1 MYNKLGINFDNVW
14 GKISR
19 FQAMRIKLSYF
30 ALSLMLV
37 AAVSC
42 NVERSEKY
50 QALLAERDS
59 LYTEAVAAKGGFDQ
73 ALNTI
78 NEIENALEA
87 VRAQENIIIMENE
100 EGNTNKAVSEIN
112 AIQQT
117 LLENRN
123 KINNLEKQLAEQ
135 GSASKALKQTVSRLK
150 KQLEEKDTYIAS
162 LKDELQQSRQQIADL
177 NEQVSD
183 LNENI
188 NELSSN
194 LDEMNVQNAA
204 QQATIENQDAM
215 LNTVWIC
222 IAPQQSLVEKGIVSK
237 GGLFQASEIS
247 KLGFDKSQFTQG
259 DKRELETIPLNTK
272 KQPKMMT
279 NHPENSYQVIQNED
293 DNMIL
298 QILDKEA
305 FWSMSNYLVVSI
317 K

>member
-1 MYNKLGINFDNVW
+1 MQHKTFIF
-14 GKISR
+14 SM
-19 FQAMRIKLSYF
+19 FF
-30 ALSLMLV
+30 V
-37 AAVSC
+37 AIMATSC

-50 QALLAERDS
+50 QALLAQRDS
-59 LYTEAVAAKGGFDQ
+59 LYTEAVAAKGGFDN

-87 VRAQENIIIMENE
+87 VRAQENIIMLDNQ

-117 LLENRN
+117 LKENRN
-123 KINNLEKQLAEQ
+123 KIADLEKQLAEQ
-135 GSASKALKQTVSRLK
+135 GSKSKALNQTVSRLK
-150 KQLEEKDTYIAS
+150 KQLEEKDTYINN
-162 LKDELQQSRQQIADL
+162 LKNELQQSRQQIAEL

-183 LNENI
+183 LNDNI
-188 NELSSN
+188 SELNSS
-194 LDEMNVQNAA
+194 LDVMTVQNAA

-222 IAPQQSLVEKGIVSK
+222 IAPQQTLIDKGVVNK

-247 KLGFDKSQFTQG
+247 KQGFDKSQFVQG
-259 DKRELETIPLNTK
+259 NKRDLEIIPLNTK
-272 KQPKMMT
+272 KYKIMT
-279 NHPENSYQVIQNED
+279 SHPESSYQID
-293 DNMIL
+293 DTEEGNKVLKI
-298 QILDKEA
+298 IDKNA

>member
-1 MYNKLGINFDNVW
+1 MTLFSLLFV
-14 GKISR
+14 
-19 FQAMRIKLSYF
+19 
-30 ALSLMLV
+30 ALI
-37 AAVSC
+37 ATSC

-50 QALLAERDS
+50 QALLAQRDS
-59 LYTEAVAAKGGFDQ
+59 LYTEAVAAKGGFDN

-87 VRAQENIIIMENE
+87 VRAQENIIMLDNQ

-117 LLENRN
+117 LKENRN
-123 KINNLEKQLAEQ
+123 KIADLEKQLAEQ
-135 GSASKALKQTVSRLK
+135 GTKSKALNQTVSRLK
-150 KQLEEKDTYIAS
+150 KQLEEKDTYINN
-162 LKDELQQSRQQIADL
+162 LKNELQQSRQQIAEL

-183 LNENI
+183 LNDNI

-194 LDEMNVQNAA
+194 LDVMTVQNAA

-222 IAPQQSLVEKGIVSK
+222 IAPQQTLIDKGVVSK

-247 KLGFDKSQFTQG
+247 KQGFDKSQFVQG
-259 DKRELETIPLNTK
+259 NKRDLEIIPLNTK
-272 KQPKMMT
+272 KYKIMT
-279 NHPENSYQVIQNED
+279 SHPESSYEVED
-293 DNMIL
+293 TEAGNKVLKIT
-298 QILDKEA
+298 DKSA

>member
-1 MYNKLGINFDNVW
+1 M
-14 GKISR
+14 
-19 FQAMRIKLSYF
+19 QQKLS
-30 ALSLMLV
+30 LVSLFFVMLMV
-37 AAVSC
+37 TSC

-50 QALLAERDS
+50 QTLLAERDS
-59 LYTEAVAAKGGFDQ
+59 LYTEAVAAKGGFDE

-87 VRAQENIIIMENE
+87 VRAQENIIMMDNQ

-117 LLENRN
+117 LQENRN
-123 KINNLEKQLAEQ
+123 KINDLEKRLAEQ
-135 GSASKALKQTVSRLK
+135 GTKSKALTQTVNRLK

-162 LKDELQQSRQQIADL
+162 LKDELQESRQQIAEL

-183 LNENI
+183 LSANI
-188 NELSSN
+188 NELNSS
-194 LDEMNVQNAA
+194 LDVMNVQSAA

-222 IAPQQSLVEKGIVSK
+222 IATQQVLIEKGILTK
-237 GGLFQASEIS
+237 GGLFSVSEIS
-247 KLGFDKSQFTQG
+247 KQGFDKSQFMLG
-259 DKRELETIPLNTK
+259 NKRDLSIIPLDTK
-272 KQPKMMT
+272 KCKIMT
-279 NHPENSYQVIQNED
+279 NHPEGSYNVKENEGGNQVIE
-293 DNMIL
+293 
-298 QILDKEA
+298 ILDKEA